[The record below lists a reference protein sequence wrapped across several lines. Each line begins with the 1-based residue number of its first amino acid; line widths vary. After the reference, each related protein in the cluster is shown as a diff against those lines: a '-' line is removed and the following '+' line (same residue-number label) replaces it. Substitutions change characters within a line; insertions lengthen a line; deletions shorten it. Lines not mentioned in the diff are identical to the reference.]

1 MTGINIQTPWSEL
14 LINGVKSVETRTYPL
29 PEKYMGE
36 ELALIETPGRYGR
49 FKARII
55 GTITFSHSFK
65 YPDQK
70 AWQDDY
76 NRHCVAKDDPL
87 YRWIDN
93 DPFFAAGSKPKYG
106 WVVSQVTKFDESL
119 DISGKRG
126 IIFTNNL
133 KLLENANH
141 GNG

>member
-1 MTGINIQTPWSEL
+1 MTGLNIQTPWSEL
-14 LINGVKSVETRTYPL
+14 LINEVKSVETRSYPL
-29 PEKYMGE
+29 PEKYVGE

-76 NRHCVAKDDPL
+76 NRHCVAVDDPIYNWKDD
-87 YRWIDN
+87 
-93 DPFFAAGSKPKYG
+93 KPKYG
-106 WVVSQVTKFDESL
+106 WVVSKVTKFDKPL
-119 DISGKRG
+119 DIRKRKG
-126 IIFTNNL
+126 IIFTSGIKL
-133 KLLENANH
+133 KKESIR
-141 GNG
+141 

>member
-14 LINGVKSVETRTYPL
+14 LINGDKSVETRSYPL
-29 PEKYMGE
+29 PEKYVGE

-76 NRHCVAKDDPL
+76 NRHCVAVDDPIYNWKDD
-87 YRWIDN
+87 
-93 DPFFAAGSKPKYG
+93 KPKYG
-106 WVVSQVTKFDESL
+106 WVVSKVTKFDKPL
-119 DISGKRG
+119 DIRKRRG
-126 IIFTNNL
+126 IIFTSGIKL
-133 KLLENANH
+133 KRESIR
-141 GNG
+141 

>member
-14 LINGVKSVETRTYPL
+14 LINGDKSVETRSYPL

-65 YPDQK
+65 LLTSLLILLVFVVLMLMLIDMILAY
-70 AWQDDY
+70 Y
-76 NRHCVAKDDPL
+76 FNRV
-87 YRWIDN
+87 
-93 DPFFAAGSKPKYG
+93 
-106 WVVSQVTKFDESL
+106 
-119 DISGKRG
+119 
-126 IIFTNNL
+126 
-133 KLLENANH
+133 KL
-141 GNG
+141 

>member
-14 LINGVKSVETRTYPL
+14 LINGVKSVETRSYHL
-29 PEKYMGE
+29 PEKYLGE

-65 YPDQK
+65 YPHQK

-76 NRHCVAKDDPL
+76 NRHCVAVDDPIYNWKDD
-87 YRWIDN
+87 
-93 DPFFAAGSKPKYG
+93 KPKYG
-106 WVVSQVTKFDESL
+106 WVVSKVTKFDKPL
-119 DISGKRG
+119 DIRKRKG
-126 IIFTNNL
+126 IIFTSGIQL
-133 KLLENANH
+133 
-141 GNG
+141 

>member
-14 LINGVKSVETRTYPL
+14 LINEVKSVETRSYHL
-29 PEKYMGE
+29 PEKYVGE

-76 NRHCVAKDDPL
+76 NRHCVAVDDVRDAHTTRYSVVTDIPTEYNISNGPRILIEVYAFKFWPKL
-87 YRWIDN
+87 YK
-93 DPFFAAGSKPKYG
+93 FVAAA
-106 WVVSQVTKFDESL
+106 VF
-119 DISGKRG
+119 
-126 IIFTNNL
+126 
-133 KLLENANH
+133 
-141 GNG
+141 

>member
-14 LINGVKSVETRTYPL
+14 LINGIKSVETRSYPL
-29 PEKYMGE
+29 PEKYAGE

-76 NRHCVAKDDPL
+76 NRHCVAVDDPIYNWKDD
-87 YRWIDN
+87 
-93 DPFFAAGSKPKYG
+93 KPKYG
-106 WVVSQVTKFDESL
+106 WVVSKVTKFDKPL
-119 DISGKRG
+119 DIRKRKG
-126 IIFTNNL
+126 IIFTSGIKL
-133 KLLENANH
+133 KKESIR
-141 GNG
+141 

>member
-14 LINGVKSVETRTYPL
+14 LINGVKSVETRSYPL
-29 PEKYMGE
+29 PEKYVGE

-65 YPDQK
+65 YPDQR

-76 NRHCVAKDDPL
+76 NRHCVAVDDPIYNWKDD
-87 YRWIDN
+87 
-93 DPFFAAGSKPKYG
+93 KPKYG
-106 WVVSQVTKFDESL
+106 WVVSKVTKFDKPL
-119 DISGKRG
+119 DIRKRRG
-126 IIFTNNL
+126 IIFTSGIKL
-133 KLLENANH
+133 KRESIR
-141 GNG
+141 

>member
-14 LINGVKSVETRTYPL
+14 LINEVKSVETRSYHL
-29 PEKYMGE
+29 PEKYAGE
-36 ELALIETPGRYGR
+36 ELALIETPGRYGH

-76 NRHCVAKDDPL
+76 NRHCVAVDDPIYNWKDD
-87 YRWIDN
+87 
-93 DPFFAAGSKPKYG
+93 KPKYG
-106 WVVSQVTKFDESL
+106 WVVSKVTKFDKPL
-119 DISGKRG
+119 DIRKRKG
-126 IIFTNNL
+126 IIFTSGIKL
-133 KLLENANH
+133 KKESIR
-141 GNG
+141 